1 MRMISDGTLEPMD
14 KVEFGKQ
21 LMDRYQNM
29 MNYEDVLGLS
39 PTVYLGKVQRPQI
52 EASQNTADQLPSPTA
67 AGDEG
72 KSADG
77 AEDAPPADR
86 S

>member
-14 KVEFGKQ
+14 KVEFGER

-52 EASQNTADQLPSPTA
+52 EASR
-67 AGDEG
+67 EHCR
-72 KSADG
+72 SASEPNCG
-77 AEDAPPADR
+77 R
-86 S
+86 R